1 MKTIKMRKDVATGWY
16 SIALCISYAAK
27 PNGAG
32 ESTALTILGLFVIV
46 SPTGLPYKHRP
57 GAYANTKIKHRSSV
71 VRMVTLCR
79 VT

>member
-1 MKTIKMRKDVATGWY
+1 MNTVKMGKDVATRWH
-16 SIALCISYAAK
+16 SIALCISCAAK
-27 PNGAG
+27 PIGAEG
-32 ESTALTILGLFVIV
+32 STILTILGLFVIV